1 MDELIKQHWRSAER
15 ITQVEARSWNIPE
28 CDHEDILQAT
38 LAEVVKYWKP
48 DKIKDPEAYYLS
60 AVYMTARTVVI
71 RLAGYHRGNKHPQAA
86 KAKGEQATFATG
98 LYQSSSEEGTD
109 VLLDERI
116 LPTVPSAEDV
126 YMATVPSKR
135 QEALRG
141 AIESLAPRQ
150 REAVSL
156 RFYEELSLDEV
167 AAQMGLSPS
176 QVSQAISTGLRVLK
190 ARLNGESV
198 APSVRKAPATPK
210 GTPNNKKTE
219 CPAGHPYDIVKPSG
233 ARRCSTCKNKS
244 NRESKARQAL
254 KVKLNA

>member
-15 ITQVEARSWNIPE
+15 ITQVEARNWNRPSCE
-28 CDHEDILQAT
+28 HEDILQST

-141 AIESLAPRQ
+141 AIEGLAPRQ

-167 AAQMGLSPS
+167 ASRMHLSHAQVTTTL
-176 QVSQAISTGLRVLK
+176 
-190 ARLNGESV
+190 
-198 APSVRKAPATPK
+198 
-210 GTPNNKKTE
+210 
-219 CPAGHPYDIVKPSG
+219 GH
-233 ARRCSTCKNKS
+233 AMKN
-244 NRESKARQAL
+244 L